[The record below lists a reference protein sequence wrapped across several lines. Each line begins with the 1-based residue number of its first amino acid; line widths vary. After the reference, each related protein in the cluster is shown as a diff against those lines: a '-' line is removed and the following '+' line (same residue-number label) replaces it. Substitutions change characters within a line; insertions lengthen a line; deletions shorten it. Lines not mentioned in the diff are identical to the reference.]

1 MIKILKEEMDKPP
14 IEIQENMNRRRIKRN
29 HSRPDSENEINK

>member
-14 IEIQENMNRRRIKRN
+14 IEIQENMNKQGKEIKRDLKMVK
-29 HSRPDSENEINK
+29 H